1 MGDGSLPKFPTGVAY
16 VLPGLAKGGA
26 EKHVR
31 DLAAR
36 LDRRKFSPRIVSTA
50 GAGPMEEEFSRLG
63 VPVHLL
69 EYNGISLKPGKAAP
83 LFRDAHAFFRRFD
96 EILSANDVRIVHCY
110 LPAANVLGMAAAK
123 RSGTAVKIVSKRA
136 LCRYKEEHPVYS
148 FFEDLANL
156 SADAIMVN
164 SRAVAEDVRRT
175 ERFLDGKIFLVYN
188 GIEAGDE
195 APAGGPAPPPAD
207 LGLPADALPVTYV
220 ANIREDKAHLCL
232 VEAARE
238 VAAACPSVR
247 FLLVG
252 REGKEAEEVRRRIGE
267 SGLSDRVLLTG
278 PRRDVP
284 EILRASRLVAHPG
297 EQEGFSNAILEAMA
311 AGVPVVASNAGG
323 NPEAVADG
331 ETGFLFPAGDAKAL
345 AASIL
350 RLLRDPARA
359 LAMGKAGRQRVR
371 EHFPVGKMV
380 DEVERSYLELLEGRP
395 LSCRL

>member
-1 MGDGSLPKFPTGVAY
+1 
-16 VLPGLAKGGA
+16 
-26 EKHVR
+26 
-31 DLAAR
+31 
-36 LDRRKFSPRIVSTA
+36 
-50 GAGPMEEEFSRLG
+50 
-63 VPVHLL
+63 
-69 EYNGISLKPGKAAP
+69 
-83 LFRDAHAFFRRFD
+83 
-96 EILSANDVRIVHCY
+96 
-110 LPAANVLGMAAAK
+110 MAAAK

-238 VAAACPSVR
+238 VAAASPSVR